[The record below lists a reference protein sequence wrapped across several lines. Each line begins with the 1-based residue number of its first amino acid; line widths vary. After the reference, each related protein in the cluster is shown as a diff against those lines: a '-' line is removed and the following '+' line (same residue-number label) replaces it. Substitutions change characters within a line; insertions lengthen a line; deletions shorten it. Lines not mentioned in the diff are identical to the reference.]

1 MSDQPHCPTIDHSMT
16 EDQSSN
22 RESATPATS
31 DGSPES
37 SPARGPITRGRRWLI
52 NGVIVL
58 ATVLSLFAI
67 LSVWANRLLF
77 NPDNWA
83 NTSTQ
88 LLENPDIRS
97 ATSNYLVDQLYA
109 NVNVAGLLKTAL
121 PPRLQPLAGPA
132 AGALQNGAVKAVDAA
147 LGRPRVQSLW
157 TAANRR
163 ADQLLIA
170 IVDGGK
176 GPVAVNGG
184 VVTLDLHQILET
196 VAGRLGLPASVTAK
210 IPANAGN
217 LTLFKSDKLSLVEDV
232 GNAIRHLAL
241 LFSILVPVLWAL
253 AILLARG
260 RRRRTLMS
268 VGFSIVIAGLL
279 WVAGRHILQTAVVN
293 TIVHS
298 DAQRPAV
305 RATIAIGTSIL
316 AEIAIAFIVVGIV
329 TILAAWFAGP
339 ARPAVAGRRAI
350 APFLRERPG
359 WTYAIVLSVMVLLFI
374 WQPIHALG
382 TPVGIVV
389 FLCLALLGTELLR
402 RQTAAEF
409 PEAQPGDATAAARA
423 RLGALIGRGASDRP
437 PPGGAA
443 SLPEQLERLAA
454 LRDSGELTVTEYR
467 EAKASLLHA

>member
-1 MSDQPHCPTIDHSMT
+1 MPHQSRWPTIYHLMT
-16 EDQSSN
+16 EDQSTIQ
-22 RESATPATS
+22 EPTAPATP
-31 DGSPES
+31 DGSTAAT
-37 SPARGPITRGRRWLI
+37 PARGPITRGRRWLI
-52 NGVIVL
+52 NGVIVV

-67 LSVWANRLLF
+67 VSVWANRLLF

-88 LLENPDIRS
+88 LLQNSDIRS

-132 AGALQNGAVKAVDAA
+132 AGALQSGAVKAVDTA

-163 ADQLLIA
+163 ASRLLVT

-176 GPVAVNGG
+176 GPVGVNGG

-210 IPANAGN
+210 LPANAGN
-217 LTLFKSDKLSLVEDV
+217 LTLFKSDKLSLVEDL

-241 LFSILVPVLWAL
+241 LLSILVPVLWAL
-253 AILLARG
+253 AIALARG
-260 RRRRTLMS
+260 RKRRTLMS
-268 VGFSIVIAGLL
+268 VGFSMV
-279 WVAGRHILQTAVVN
+279 VAGVLGVAVRHILQNGVVN
-293 TIVHS
+293 TIVNN

-305 RATIAIGTSIL
+305 RATIAIGTSIF
-316 AEIAIAFIVVGIV
+316 AEIAIAFIIVGIV
-329 TILAAWFAGP
+329 AILAAWFAGP
-339 ARPAVAGRRAI
+339 ARPATAGRRAI

-359 WTYAIVLSVMVLLFI
+359 WTYAIVLSVMVLLFL

-389 FLCLALLGTELLR
+389 FLCLALLGTEVLR
-402 RQTAAEF
+402 RQTEAEF
-409 PEAQPGDATAAARA
+409 PDAQPGDASAAARA
-423 RLGALIGRGASDRP
+423 RFAAIRSRGASGRP
-437 PPGGAA
+437 PPGAAA

-454 LRDSGELTVTEYR
+454 LRDNGELTVTEYR
-467 EAKASLLHA
+467 QAKASLLHA

>member
-1 MSDQPHCPTIDHSMT
+1 MPDRARCPTIHHSMT
-16 EDQSSN
+16 EDQSTI
-22 RESATPATS
+22 RESATPATP
-31 DGSPES
+31 DGSTAAT
-37 SPARGPITRGRRWLI
+37 PARGPITRGRRWLI
-52 NGVIVL
+52 NGVIVV

-88 LLENPDIRS
+88 LLQNSDIRS
-97 ATSNYLVDQLYA
+97 ATSNYLVDQLYG
-109 NVNVAGLLKTAL
+109 NVNVAGLLQTAL

-132 AGALQNGAVKAVDAA
+132 AGALRNGAVGAFNAA

-163 ADQLLIA
+163 ADQLLVT

-176 GPVAVNGG
+176 GAVGVNGG
-184 VVTLDLHQILET
+184 VVTLDLHQTLET

-268 VGFSIVIAGLL
+268 VGFSMVIAGLL
-279 WVAGRHILQTAVVN
+279 WVAGRHVLQTAVVN
-293 TIVHS
+293 TVVHS

-316 AEIAIAFIVVGIV
+316 AEIALAFILVGIV
-329 TILAAWFAGP
+329 AIVAAWFAGP

-359 WTYAIVLSVMVLLFI
+359 LTYASVLSVMVLLFI

-409 PEAQPGDATAAARA
+409 PVTQP
-423 RLGALIGRGASDRP
+423 
-437 PPGGAA
+437 
-443 SLPEQLERLAA
+443 
-454 LRDSGELTVTEYR
+454 
-467 EAKASLLHA
+467 KASLLHT